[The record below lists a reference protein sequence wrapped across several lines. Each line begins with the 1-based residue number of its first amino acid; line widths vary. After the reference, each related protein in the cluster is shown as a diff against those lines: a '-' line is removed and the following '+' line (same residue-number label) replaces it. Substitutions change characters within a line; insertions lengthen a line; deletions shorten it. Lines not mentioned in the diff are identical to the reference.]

1 MVITQAASA
10 GSPEK
15 GDVLVMIEP
24 GQGGIELKISSN
36 VIHQFGRRIRQ
47 VVLETLERLEV
58 RDAKVVLEDKG
69 ALDFVLKA
77 RVECAV
83 FRACHVTENIPW
95 GGAVR

>member
-1 MVITQAASA
+1 MVIAEAASA
-10 GSPEK
+10 GSQEK
-15 GDVLVMIEP
+15 GDVFVTIEP
-24 GQGGIELKISSN
+24 GQSGIELKMTSS
-36 VIHQFGRRIRQ
+36 VIHQFGRRIRE

-58 RDAKVVLEDKG
+58 QNARVELDDRG

-83 FRACHVTENIPW
+83 YRACHVTENIPW